1 MRIIAFCGPKTAGK
15 DTAAKY
21 LLARASLIRAD
32 LFIQVNFADTLK
44 NVCGQIFGLSEKEM
58 NDPMLKE
65 MPLDRWPF
73 VSPRTL
79 LQNVAK
85 TFRTLYAP
93 DVWVKAWSRKV
104 DHIKAGCIVITD
116 LRHMEEYE
124 KLRELGAKM
133 VYVHNPEVEK
143 IRAAEIE
150 AGDPLWSDASEAFAE
165 FMAKNA
171 DVTIENDGKNI
182 DALHTEVHRALLE
195 VHGDWKEWQELST
208 IDGGIQV

>member
-1 MRIIAFCGPKTAGK
+1 MRIIAFCGPKSAGK

-44 NVCGQIFGLSEKEM
+44 NVCGLIFGLSEKEM

-124 KLRELGAKM
+124 KLRELGA
-133 VYVHNPEVEK
+133 
-143 IRAAEIE
+143 R
-150 AGDPLWSDASEAFAE
+150 WS
-165 FMAKNA
+165 
-171 DVTIENDGKNI
+171 T
-182 DALHTEVHRALLE
+182 
-195 VHGDWKEWQELST
+195 ST
-208 IDGGIQV
+208 ILKWRRSGQLGSKLVILCGLMQVRPSPSSWPRTPT